1 MLVGADLKDD
11 SFALDNSSGGF
22 GEGPGDM
29 PPHPERFQDGKFSTM
44 ETIVGTK
51 ISIQAQSVILN
62 V

>member
-11 SFALDNSSGGF
+11 SVALDSSSGKF
-22 GEGPGDM
+22 GEWPGDM
-29 PPHPERFQDGKFSTM
+29 PPHPERFQNWTFSTM

-51 ISIQAQSVILN
+51 ISIQPLSVILN